1 MMFGIDK
8 FGIKLL
14 FYFAGMALMSF
25 GVVVSVISDLG
36 VTPIS
41 SIPYTI
47 TVVSGMDF
55 GVATMIFSV
64 LMVLLQIL
72 ILRKNY
78 KIVNLLQLPIG
89 LVFGAF
95 LTFCGLITAGIPT
108 PDSFVLKIFLI
119 LLSTVFVAAGVF
131 LYVSPGFVPL
141 PPEGF
146 VIAVSQALR
155 KKFST
160 VKVISDVTMVLISL
174 LTCVIIVHS
183 LGSVGVG
190 TIIAAVLVGYEVK
203 LLTKFF
209 GAKRDR
215 ILGRAGIR

>member
-41 SIPYTI
+41 SIPYSI

-64 LMVLLQIL
+64 LMVLLQIV

-78 KIVNLLQLPIG
+78 RFVNLLQLPIG

-95 LTFCGLITAGIPT
+95 LTFCGVITAGIPT
-108 PDSFVLKIFLI
+108 PDSFALKILLI
-119 LLSTVFVAAGVF
+119 LLSTVFVAVGVF

-146 VIAVSQALR
+146 VISVSIALK

-174 LTCVIIVHS
+174 LTCVIMVHS
-183 LGSVGVG
+183 LGSVGIG

-203 LLTKFF
+203 LLTKLF
-209 GAKRDR
+209 GAKRDK

>member
-1 MMFGIDK
+1 M
-8 FGIKLL
+8 
-14 FYFAGMALMSF
+14 
-25 GVVVSVISDLG
+25 
-36 VTPIS
+36 
-41 SIPYTI
+41 
-47 TVVSGMDF
+47 
-55 GVATMIFSV
+55 
-64 LMVLLQIL
+64 
-72 ILRKNY
+72 
-78 KIVNLLQLPIG
+78 
-89 LVFGAF
+89 
-95 LTFCGLITAGIPT
+95 
-108 PDSFVLKIFLI
+108 
-119 LLSTVFVAAGVF
+119 
-131 LYVSPGFVPL
+131 SPGFVPL

-146 VIAVSQALR
+146 VIAVSIALK

>member
-1 MMFGIDK
+1 
-8 FGIKLL
+8 
-14 FYFAGMALMSF
+14 MALMSF

-146 VIAVSQALR
+146 VISVSIALK

>member
-14 FYFAGMALMSF
+14 FYFVGMALMSF

-64 LMVLLQIL
+64 LMVLLQI
-72 ILRKNY
+72 IVLRKNY
-78 KIVNLLQLPIG
+78 RIVNLLQLPIG

-95 LTFCGLITAGIPT
+95 LTFCGVITAGIPT
-108 PDSFVLKIFLI
+108 PDSFVLKILLI
-119 LLSTVFVAAGVF
+119 LVSTVFVAVGVF

-146 VIAVSQALR
+146 VISVSIALK
-155 KKFST
+155 KKFSS

-174 LTCVIIVHS
+174 LTCVIMVHS

-203 LLTKFF
+203 LLTKIF
-209 GAKRDR
+209 GAKRDK

>member
-1 MMFGIDK
+1 
-8 FGIKLL
+8 
-14 FYFAGMALMSF
+14 MALMSF

-174 LTCVIIVHS
+174 LTCVIMVHS
-183 LGSVGVG
+183 LGSVGIG
-190 TIIAAVLVGYEVK
+190 TIIA
-203 LLTKFF
+203 
-209 GAKRDR
+209 
-215 ILGRAGIR
+215 

>member
-14 FYFAGMALMSF
+14 FYFVGMALMSF

-119 LLSTVFVAAGVF
+119 LLSTVFVAVGVF

-146 VIAVSQALR
+146 VISVSIALK

-174 LTCVIIVHS
+174 LTCVIMVHS
-183 LGSVGVG
+183 LGSVGIG

-203 LLTKFF
+203 LLTKLF
-209 GAKRDR
+209 GAKRDK